1 MSSEP
6 VTAVDILRLRDGKWL
21 AEKDAVVTEAEIA
34 VVLNGHE
41 LVKLTATPR
50 HLSELALGYLYCG
63 GMIDCIDRVESLDV
77 DETQGKVYVVAARSD
92 ILNECPGSHPSDY
105 PGDCS
110 TDSFSGC
117 STDCP
122 GTTAPWDIDP
132 LDPNDLLKLM
142 NEFEKSCHLFH
153 ETGGSHAAAISDGKG
168 ISLLREDI
176 GRCNAIDKIVGYCLL
191 NHVKTPDKV
200 LLISAR
206 ASSEIVGKACR
217 LGTPILVSPSAPTDK
232 AVKMAYER
240 GLTLIGFARSCRLNV
255 YSGFDRIKHFH
266 SRNRLNIEE

>member
-1 MSSEP
+1 MPSERM
-6 VTAVDILRLRDGKWL
+6 VAVDILRMRDSKWL

-41 LVKLTATPR
+41 LIKLTATPE
-50 HLSELALGYLYCG
+50 HLSELAVGYLYCSG
-63 GMIDCIDRVESLDV
+63 IIDCIDRVESLEV
-77 DETQGKVYVVAARSD
+77 DETHGKVYVVVTESG
-92 ILNECPGSHPSDY
+92 ILNECSGSYASDY
-105 PGDCS
+105 PTDCS
-110 TDSFSGC
+110 SGC
-117 STDCP
+117 SGNCSGITC
-122 GTTAPWDIDP
+122 PWDIDP
-132 LDPNDLLKLM
+132 VDPNNLLRLM
-142 NEFEKSCHLFH
+142 SQFEKSCHLFH

-168 ISLLREDI
+168 IMLLREDI
-176 GRCNAIDKIVGYCLL
+176 GRCNAIDKVVGYCLL

-206 ASSEIVGKACR
+206 ASSEIVSKACR

-232 AVKMAYER
+232 AVKLAYER

-266 SRNRLNIEE
+266 SRNL